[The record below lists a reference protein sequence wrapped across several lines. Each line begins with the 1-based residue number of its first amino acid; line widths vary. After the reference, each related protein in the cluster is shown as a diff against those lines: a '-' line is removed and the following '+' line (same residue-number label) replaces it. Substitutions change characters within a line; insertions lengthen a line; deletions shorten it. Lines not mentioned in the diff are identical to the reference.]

1 MYSLRDSKTYG
12 ENEGEDV
19 REGYEPTDDPSVV
32 NPKPPQDEEFA
43 IGEDDDVESPGAEE
57 SRHWA
62 EVNASNLSLP
72 AKYGVEG
79 EDLSNV

>member
-1 MYSLRDSKTYG
+1 M
-12 ENEGEDV
+12 
-19 REGYEPTDDPSVV
+19 V

-62 EVNASNLSLP
+62 EVNPSNLSLP